1 MADSIMATQI
11 DATITNNS
19 KRSNRIYKDLNMS
32 FTKNPATKDV
42 ARLFD
47 IQAIK
52 RSVKNIILTNKYERP
67 FNPDFGC
74 NLRGF
79 LFENLTEPMVVIIK
93 DRVAMAIEKYEP
105 RVSVEDVIVKNSSDP
120 NGINIQVSFLINGVE
135 APIIVST
142 FLQRVR

>member
-1 MADSIMATQI
+1 MATQI
-11 DATITNNS
+11 DATVTNNS

-105 RVSVEDVIVKNSSDP
+105 RVSVEDVIVKNSSGP

-135 APIIVST
+135 APITVST

>member
-1 MADSIMATQI
+1 MAYSNY
-11 DATITNNS
+11 DASTTNKS
-19 KRSNRIYKDLNMS
+19 KRSNRIYADLNLS

-47 IQAIK
+47 VQAIK

-67 FNPDFGC
+67 FDSDFGC

-79 LFENLTEPMVVIIK
+79 LFENITEPLLVIIK

-105 RVSVEDVIVKNSSDP
+105 RVSVEDVVVREDVDKNGLS
-120 NGINIQVSFLINGVE
+120 IMVSFLINGTE
-135 APIIVST
+135 APVSVST

>member
-1 MADSIMATQI
+1 MAVSQI
-11 DATITNNS
+11 DATVTNNS

-47 IQAIK
+47 VQAIK
-52 RSVKNIILTNKYERP
+52 RAVKNIILTNKYERP

-79 LFENLTEPMVVIIK
+79 LFENITEPLLVIIK

-105 RVSVEDVIVKNSSDP
+105 RVSVEDVVVKNDIDK
-120 NGINIQVSFLINGVE
+120 NCINIQVSFLINGVE
-135 APIIVST
+135 APVTVST

>member
-1 MADSIMATQI
+1 MAYSNY
-11 DATITNNS
+11 DASTTNKS
-19 KRSNRIYKDLNMS
+19 KRSNRIYADLNLS

-47 IQAIK
+47 VQAIK

-67 FNPDFGC
+67 FDSDFGC

-79 LFENLTEPMVVIIK
+79 LFENITEPLLVIIK

-105 RVSVEDVIVKNSSDP
+105 RVTVEDVVVNDDQDKNGLS
-120 NGINIQVSFLINGVE
+120 IMVSFLINGTE
-135 APIIVST
+135 APVSVST

>member
-1 MADSIMATQI
+1 MAYSNY
-11 DATITNNS
+11 DASTTNQS
-19 KRSNRIYKDLNMS
+19 KRSNRIYKDLNLN

-47 IQAIK
+47 VQAIK

-67 FNPDFGC
+67 FNSDFGC

-79 LFENLTEPMVVIIK
+79 LFENITEPLLVIIK

-105 RVSVEDVIVKNSSDP
+105 RVTVEDVVVRDDQDN
-120 NGINIQVSFLINGVE
+120 NGISIMVSFLINGTE
-135 APIIVST
+135 APVSVST

>member
-1 MADSIMATQI
+1 MAVSQI
-11 DATITNNS
+11 DATVTNNS

-47 IQAIK
+47 VQAIK
-52 RSVKNIILTNKYERP
+52 RAVKNIILTNKYERP

-79 LFENLTEPMVVIIK
+79 LF
-93 DRVAMAIEKYEP
+93 
-105 RVSVEDVIVKNSSDP
+105 
-120 NGINIQVSFLINGVE
+120 
-135 APIIVST
+135 
-142 FLQRVR
+142 

>member
-1 MADSIMATQI
+1 MAVSQI
-11 DATITNNS
+11 DATVTNNS

-47 IQAIK
+47 VQAIK
-52 RSVKNIILTNKYERP
+52 RAVKNIILTNKYESP
-67 FNPDFGC
+67 FNTDFGC

-79 LFENLTEPMVVIIK
+79 LFENITEPLLVIIK

-105 RVSVEDVIVKNSSDP
+105 RVSVEDVVVKNSSDP

-135 APIIVST
+135 APVTVST

>member
-1 MADSIMATQI
+1 MAYSNY
-11 DATITNNS
+11 DASTTNKS
-19 KRSNRIYKDLNMS
+19 KRSNRIYADLNLS

-47 IQAIK
+47 VQAIK
-52 RSVKNIILTNKYERP
+52 RAVKNIILTNKYERP
-67 FNPDFGC
+67 FNSDFGC

-79 LFENLTEPMVVIIK
+79 LFENITEPLLVIIK

-105 RVSVEDVIVKNSSDP
+105 RVTVEDVIVNDDQDKNGLS
-120 NGINIQVSFLINGVE
+120 IMVSFLINGTE
-135 APIIVST
+135 APVSVST

>member
-1 MADSIMATQI
+1 MATQI
-11 DATITNNS
+11 DATLTNNS

-79 LFENLTEPMVVIIK
+79 LFENITEPLLVIIK

-105 RVSVEDVIVKNSSDP
+105 RVSVEDVVVKNSTDP
-120 NGINIQVSFLINGVE
+120 NGIRISVSFLINGVE
-135 APIIVST
+135 APVTVST